1 MFGYTL
7 KKQADDKK
15 DDKKCY
21 SCCQILMVLLDLN
34 NKKLLDL
41 V

>member
-15 DDKKCY
+15 DKKCY
-21 SCCQILMVLLDLN
+21 LCCQILMVLLDLN